1 MSSNIAE
8 IVQELVEK
16 IKWDEVEDPVEMKV
30 KLSHMLSNHVYNA
43 PEQEYIVFEEL
54 DNILQKYLGKPDA
67 AWKKEIVDI
76 IRKNILYY
84 K

>member
-1 MSSNIAE
+1 MSSHIAE
-8 IVQELVEK
+8 IVQELIEK
-16 IKWDEVEDPVEMKV
+16 IKWEKIEDPVEMKV
-30 KLSHMLSNHVYNA
+30 KLSQLLSNRVYNA

-67 AWKKEIVDI
+67 TWKKEIVDI
-76 IRKNILYY
+76 IRKNIYY